1 MYHYKPYCV
10 SLEYMKHPHDYSV
23 SGEEFA
29 ESQLISGT
37 VLLVFLVLLN
47 VILML
52 DWFGYLSIA

>member
-1 MYHYKPYCV
+1 MYHYKSYRV
-10 SLEYMKHPHDYSV
+10 SLEHMKHPHDYSV
-23 SGEEFA
+23 SDEFA

>member
-1 MYHYKPYCV
+1 
-10 SLEYMKHPHDYSV
+10 MKHPHDYTV
-23 SGEEFA
+23 SEEFA